1 MKDIQEALASQSWAT
16 LKLFIRSET
25 LDGNQKFWLG
35 FWLIVTGS
43 VFGMRILWIVEQYI
57 LKNW

>member
-1 MKDIQEALASQSWAT
+1 M
-16 LKLFIRSET
+16 
-25 LDGNQKFWLG
+25 DGNQKFWLG

-43 VFGMRILWIVEQYI
+43 AFGMRILWIVEQYI